1 MSSNV
6 CNRLKFGKIH
16 VAYERPIASDNG
28 LMSSNKDMKRIF

>member
-16 VAYERPIASDNG
+16 VAR
-28 LMSSNKDMKRIF
+28 KDLHVLHLIMAFNVTVPLN